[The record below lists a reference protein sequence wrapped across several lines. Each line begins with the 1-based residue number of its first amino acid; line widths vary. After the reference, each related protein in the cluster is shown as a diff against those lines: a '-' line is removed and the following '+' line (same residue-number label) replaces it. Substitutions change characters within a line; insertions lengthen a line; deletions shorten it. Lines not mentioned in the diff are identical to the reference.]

1 MRRRDNW
8 RPGSAATG
16 GRSPVK
22 EDRTGAT
29 GTSLLIIEGG
39 VSWNSSWRSHEA
51 GLSTAGTASSWA
63 GVRMWLGLA
72 WLASEPACSL
82 RGASRT
88 LCRLAGLGYTTCQLA
103 ALASRPAFPSLG
115 EAGYIHT
122 GFPPVGKPTGAG

>member
-16 GRSPVK
+16 GRTLVK

-51 GLSTAGTASSWA
+51 GLNTAGTASSYGPVCW
-63 GVRMWLGLA
+63 GGLA
-72 WLASEPACSL
+72 AVCVWWPACSF
-82 RGASRT
+82 RGVPDTMAP
-88 LCRLAGLGYTTCQLA
+88 AGLGY
-103 ALASRPAFPSLG
+103 
-115 EAGYIHT
+115 
-122 GFPPVGKPTGAG
+122 PTHS